1 MNISDKKVLL
11 IGGNGILGTEYTKF
25 LNDKVK
31 SLSIIDLNNKN
42 IKKFLSAKTVF
53 YKSDVTKII
62 NFKKNISLA
71 IKNMGGIDVLI
82 NNAALTSEFSRN
94 KKGVFD
100 EFKKL
105 NRFEYQSDI
114 TENTKFYLNDILLID
129 RHLLMKNY
137 DDLLELGFKYN
148 GKPKFD
154 KTEIDLN
161 SFYTISNGELKLI
174 ILPYGRTGFP
184 NTKSTPY
191 VIIQKN

>member
-1 MNISDKKVLL
+1 MKPL
-11 IGGNGILGTEYTKF
+11 
-25 LNDKVK
+25 
-31 SLSIIDLNNKN
+31 
-42 IKKFLSAKTVF
+42 
-53 YKSDVTKII
+53 
-62 NFKKNISLA
+62 
-71 IKNMGGIDVLI
+71 
-82 NNAALTSEFSRN
+82 LTSLLFFCFTVSISAQEIIRFNSENNDNSIEYGLRNSGNIFYPVFGETAKEDFKEANHYYEFIDYTDYVLY
-94 KKGVFD
+94 GIGYFYFD

-174 ILPYGRTGFP
+174 IFPYGRTGFP

>member
-1 MNISDKKVLL
+1 M
-11 IGGNGILGTEYTKF
+11 
-25 LNDKVK
+25 
-31 SLSIIDLNNKN
+31 
-42 IKKFLSAKTVF
+42 KT
-53 YKSDVTKII
+53 
-62 NFKKNISLA
+62 L
-71 IKNMGGIDVLI
+71 
-82 NNAALTSEFSRN
+82 LTSFLIFCLAVGISAQEIIRFNSENKDNSIEYGLRSSGNIFYPVFDETTKEDLKAANNDYEFIDYTDYALY
-94 KKGVFD
+94 GIGYFYFD

-154 KTEIDLN
+154 KTEVDLS
-161 SFYTISNGELKLI
+161 SFYLLSNGELKLKI
-174 ILPYGRTGFP
+174 YPYGRTGFP
-184 NTKSTPY
+184 NSKSTPY